1 MQLRSDA
8 ATADMYAMKAEG
20 ATIAQIAEH
29 WNMKPAAIYKR
40 LNRSYGAGI
49 PRGAPRAA
57 NDNNPDIVTK
67 MMPHNGG
74 CSTTSGKMPVSV
86 ARVPSLDPLQVAA

>member
-20 ATIAQIAEH
+20 ATIAQIARH
-29 WNMKPAAIYKR
+29 WNMKPMAIYQR
-40 LNRSYGAGI
+40 LNRAYGSGI
-49 PRGAPRAA
+49 PRGTPAVA
-57 NDNNPDIVTK
+57 NDNNPDVITK

-74 CSTTSGKMPVSV
+74 CSTTSGVMPVSV
-86 ARVPSLDPLQVAA
+86 VRLHSLQVSA